1 MAGRTAPVTR
11 GWPAQAW
18 GGGAVSQGL
27 LVARLEKGGALI
39 KVHLNQSLSS
49 QLGGPQDSTMGLPS
63 G

>member
-1 MAGRTAPVTR
+1 VTR